1 MQLLCEVD
9 KQRRAATAAT
19 TEVPS
24 FVLYSRF
31 TGTNGQ
37 ILRQKA
43 LPQLA
48 HQLPRVAMLASA
60 NARLSN
66 ERAGLL
72 AERRRLQSMVR
83 PYVSSYSYICVRILL
98 YLSIYAGL
106 LACMLART
114 GGAAAASSPSCASR
128 YASLYY
134 YIHLYICVRIL
145 EYMQVQELR
154 GNIRVICRI
163 RPLPP
168 TVTGGGE
175 EGGRDGT
182 VRSTGPAKPYGIGL
196 EVLSLLALL
205 VQKYCTDT

>member
-19 TEVPS
+19 TEVPT

-31 TGTNGQ
+31 NGTNVQ

-48 HQLPRVAMLASA
+48 HQLPRVSMLASA

-83 PYVSSYSYICVRILL
+83 PYVSSYSYI
-98 YLSIYAGL
+98 
-106 LACMLART
+106 
-114 GGAAAASSPSCASR
+114 
-128 YASLYY
+128 
-134 YIHLYICVRIL
+134 
-145 EYMQVQELR
+145 
-154 GNIRVICRI
+154 
-163 RPLPP
+163 
-168 TVTGGGE
+168 
-175 EGGRDGT
+175 
-182 VRSTGPAKPYGIGL
+182 
-196 EVLSLLALL
+196 
-205 VQKYCTDT
+205 